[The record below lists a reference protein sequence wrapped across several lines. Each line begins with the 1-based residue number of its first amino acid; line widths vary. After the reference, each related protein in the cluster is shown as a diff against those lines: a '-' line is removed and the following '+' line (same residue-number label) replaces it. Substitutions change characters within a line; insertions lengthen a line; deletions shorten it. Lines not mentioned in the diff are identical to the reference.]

1 MKRNTSSSTIKAV
14 GATTRTRRIVVIV
27 RPPVDALDVI
37 GPAEAFGIANRL
49 WPEMQPPYQVEL
61 VTSGSERFVSSEIGI
76 GLHAHATLDE
86 VKEKPG
92 RIDTLLIASGLD
104 NRNEV
109 QPRLIDWI
117 HKQAETTRRICSIC
131 VGAFTLAQTGLLDGK
146 RVTTH
151 WALADELAR
160 LHPRI
165 TVDPRPIWIQDGHIY
180 TSAGI
185 SSGIDLAL
193 ALIAEDLGSEYAMRV
208 AKSLVLFMRRP
219 GGQAQFSES
228 LKLQS
233 TRAPSL
239 QRLQLWIAEHLNQEL
254 NLEVLADKAAISR
267 RTLIRLFKKE
277 LNTTP
282 AKYIEGMRLEA
293 AKQDIELGNGD
304 MQGIARHRGFH
315 SVDVMRRTFIRHT
328 GVTPTQYAE
337 RFSLD
342 QVE

>member
-1 MKRNTSSSTIKAV
+1 MKRDASSSTRKTV
-14 GATTRTRRIVVIV
+14 GASTRTRRIVFLV

-37 GPAEAFGIANRL
+37 GPAEAFGVANRL
-49 WPEMQPPYQVEL
+49 WSKARPPYQIEL
-61 VTSGSERFVSSEIGI
+61 VTSGSERLVSSEIGI

-109 QPRLIDWI
+109 QPGLVDWVC
-117 HKQAETTRRICSIC
+117 KQAETTRRVCSIC

-146 RVTTH
+146 RATTH
-151 WALADELAR
+151 WALADELAQ
-160 LHPRI
+160 LYPRI
-165 TVDPRPIWIQDGHIY
+165 EVDSRPIWIQDGYIY

-185 SSGIDLAL
+185 SSGIDLSL

-208 AKSLVLFMRRP
+208 AKALVLFMRRP
-219 GGQAQFSES
+219 GGQAQYSES

-233 TRAPSL
+233 ARSPSL
-239 QRLQLWIAEHLNQEL
+239 QRLQLWVAEHLNQEL

-277 LNTTP
+277 LNITP
-282 AKYIEGMRLEA
+282 AKYVEGMRLEA

-315 SVDVMRRTFIRHT
+315 SVDVMRRTFIRHM
-328 GVTPTQYAE
+328 GLTPTQYAE

-342 QVE
+342 QVS